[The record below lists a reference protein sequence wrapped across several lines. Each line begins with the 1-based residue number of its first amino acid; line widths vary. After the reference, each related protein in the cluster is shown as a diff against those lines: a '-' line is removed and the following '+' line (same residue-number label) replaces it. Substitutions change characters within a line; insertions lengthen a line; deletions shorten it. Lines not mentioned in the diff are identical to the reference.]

1 MWQRA
6 VEPLLWNWTC
16 KGIANC
22 LKKQDVM
29 KMFGKIVSG
38 CFDICHR
45 ILTFAGLYLFY
56 FLKGRMEGSDN
67 FYHVCTN
74 GLSKNL
80 MFKGDD
86 DFVSGMNDV
95 PAC

>member
-1 MWQRA
+1 
-6 VEPLLWNWTC
+6 
-16 KGIANC
+16 
-22 LKKQDVM
+22 
-29 KMFGKIVSG
+29 
-38 CFDICHR
+38 
-45 ILTFAGLYLFY
+45 
-56 FLKGRMEGSDN
+56 MEGSDN